1 MARLVVEG
9 PVIKVG
15 DNIDTDVIIPA
26 KYLVYTDPA
35 ILGQHAMEPIDPDFH
50 KKASVGVILVAG
62 RAFGMGSSREQAAI
76 ALKAA
81 GVKAVLAESFARIF
95 YRNAINNGLPVLVV
109 PGISRLVKDGDYIRV
124 TVDTGEV
131 VVNNSTVIK
140 ARPITGVA
148 LEILM
153 SGGLLNYLKNV
164 AKS

>member
-1 MARLVVEG
+1 MPQLVVEG
-9 PVIKVG
+9 RAIKVG

-35 ILGQHAMEPIDPDFH
+35 ILGKHAMEPLDPNFYE
-50 KKASVGVILVAG
+50 KAKGGVILVAG

-109 PGISRLVKDGDYIRV
+109 PGVSRLINENDKVRV
-124 TVDTGEV
+124 VVDTGEIT
-131 VVNNSTVIK
+131 VNDSRVIK
-140 ARPITGVA
+140 AKPITGVA
-148 LEILM
+148 LEILLK
-153 SGGLLNYLKNV
+153 GGLLNYLKG
-164 AKS
+164 K

>member
-1 MARLVVEG
+1 MVVEG
-9 PVIKVG
+9 RVIKVG

-35 ILGQHAMEPIDPDFH
+35 ILGKHAMEPLDPNFYE
-50 KKASVGVILVAG
+50 KAKDGVVLVAG

-109 PGISRLVKDGDYIRV
+109 PGVSRLVNENDKVRV
-124 TVDTGEV
+124 VVDTGEIT
-131 VVNNSTVIK
+131 VNDSRVIK
-140 ARPITGVA
+140 AKPITGVA
-148 LEILM
+148 LEILLK
-153 SGGLLNYLKNV
+153 GGLLNYLKGR
-164 AKS
+164 

>member
-1 MARLVVEG
+1 MPQLVVEG
-9 PVIKVG
+9 RAIKVG

-35 ILGQHAMEPIDPDFH
+35 ILGKHAMEPLDPNFYE
-50 KKASVGVILVAG
+50 KAKGGVILVAG

-109 PGISRLVKDGDYIRV
+109 PGVSRLINENDKVRV
-124 TVDTGEV
+124 VVDTGEITI
-131 VVNNSTVIK
+131 NDSRVIK
-140 ARPITGVA
+140 AKPITGVA
-148 LEILM
+148 LEILLK
-153 SGGLLNYLKNV
+153 GGLLNYLKG
-164 AKS
+164 K

>member
-1 MARLVVEG
+1 MPQLVVEG
-9 PVIKVG
+9 RVIKVG

-35 ILGQHAMEPIDPDFH
+35 ILGKHAMEPLDPNFYE
-50 KKASVGVILVAG
+50 KAKDGVVLIAG

-109 PGISRLVKDGDYIRV
+109 PGVSRLVNENDKVRV
-124 TVDTGEV
+124 VVDTGEIT
-131 VVNNSTVIK
+131 VNDSRVIK
-140 ARPITGVA
+140 AKPVTGVA
-148 LEILM
+148 LEILLK
-153 SGGLLNYLKNV
+153 GGLLNYLKGR
-164 AKS
+164 